1 MNPPGPWM
9 MLVGTRPEIIKMA
22 PLVRAFMRRGMPFTL
37 VHSGQHYD
45 FEMSEKF
52 FEDLE
57 LPRPDINLQIRAS
70 KPAAQTA
77 EVMAGVE
84 GIIDEMRPRLL
95 LVQGDTNTTLGGG
108 LAAVKSGV
116 PVAHVEAGLRSN
128 DFRMQ
133 EEFNRRVVDH
143 ISSYLFAPTNL
154 SKRILRSENAWGR
167 IFVTGNTVIDACI
180 QHAHIAARRS
190 NIIKAL
196 RFSKYALATV
206 HRAENVDDREVLRNI
221 AESMMEAPVPV
232 VIPIHPRT
240 KRRLE
245 EHGLWEP
252 LSTNGNVQALPPT
265 GYLDFLAL
273 MMSCALIMTDSG
285 GVVEEATSPS
295 IRKRVLVLRPST
307 ERAEAVRAGF
317 AEVVGTDK
325 SVIIANV
332 KRALKERG
340 ALPRS
345 SPYGDGDA
353 AERIVK
359 VLGSKDALG
368 R

>member
-1 MNPPGPWM
+1 MI
-9 MLVGTRPEIIKMA
+9 LVGTRPEIIKMA
-22 PLVRAFMRRGMPFTL
+22 PIVRAFTRRGMPFTL

-45 FEMSEKF
+45 YEMSAKF

-57 LPRPDINLQIRAS
+57 LPSPDINLKMRAS
-70 KPAAQTA
+70 TPSAQTA

-84 GIIDEMRPRLL
+84 GIIGETRPRLL

-154 SKRILRSENAWGR
+154 SKRALRAENVWGR
-167 IFVTGNTVIDACI
+167 VFVTGNTVIDACL
-180 QHAHIAARRS
+180 QHAPMAARRS
-190 NIIKAL
+190 RIIKAL
-196 RFSKYALATV
+196 RFSEYALATV

-221 AESMMEAPVPV
+221 AESVMEAPVPV

-240 KRRLE
+240 RKRLE
-245 EHGLWEP
+245 EDGLWGS
-252 LSTNGNVQALPPT
+252 LSTNGNVQVLPPM

-273 MMSCALIMTDSG
+273 MMSCALIVTDSG
-285 GVVEEATSPS
+285 GVVEEATAPS
-295 IRKRVLVLRPST
+295 VRKRVLVLRPST
-307 ERAEAVRAGF
+307 ERPEAVRAGF

-325 SVIIANV
+325 RTIIARIG
-332 KRALKERG
+332 RALKERG
-340 ALPRS
+340 ALPRT
-345 SPYGDGDA
+345 SPYGSGDA
-353 AERIVK
+353 ADRIAK
-359 VLGSKDALG
+359 ALGSGDALG